1 MSDADEGDGP
11 DRRVLALGLAT
22 FAVITGNYAFVGVLG
37 SLAGGLG
44 VSVGLAG
51 QLVTVFALT
60 NAVGA
65 PLLVAL
71 TARVERR
78 RLLTFALLVYAAA
91 TAVVAILPDFGTVLA
106 SRVLAAVAAAI
117 FTPVAAA
124 VATGF
129 VPAGR
134 EGRALAL
141 VNGGLTLAFVAGI
154 PVGTVVGGLFGWRA
168 TFLLGGALTLL
179 ALLVLR
185 VALPTVEGG
194 GTTGGASTF
203 SLLRDRGVA
212 FDVGVTALGFTTV
225 FVVQAFV
232 GPVLAGMTGF
242 GEGGVGALQVVLG
255 VSGLAGALAAGRGAD
270 ERDTGDLLVLVFLVL
285 TVSVLPFSL
294 FAGAGGGT
302 PAVAGAVV
310 AMVLGG
316 CSLFA
321 LVPLQQYR
329 LVQRWPDRRNV
340 VLALNASALFLGQ
353 AAGGAI
359 GGLTATYAST
369 AALGWVGAA
378 VGLVGLA
385 AALAGRGI
393 TVPAAEPVPE

>member
-1 MSDADEGDGP
+1 
-11 DRRVLALGLAT
+11 VLTLGLAT

-37 SLAGGLG
+37 SLAAGLG

-65 PLLVAL
+65 PVLVSL
-71 TARVERR
+71 TAGVERR
-78 RLLTFALLVYAAA
+78 RLLTLALLVYAAA
-91 TAVVAILPDFGTVLA
+91 TAVVFVLPDFGSVLA
-106 SRVLAAVAAAI
+106 SRVLAAAAAAI

-154 PVGTVVGGLFGWRA
+154 PLGTVVGGLFGWRA
-168 TFLLGGALTLL
+168 TFLLGGGLTLL
-179 ALLVLR
+179 ALVALR
-185 VALPTVEGG
+185 VVLPAVEGRDG
-194 GTTGGASTF
+194 DEGPGITDTLR
-203 SLLRDRGVA
+203 LLGDRGVA
-212 FDVGVTALGFTTV
+212 FDVGLTALGFTTV

-255 VSGLAGALAAGRGAD
+255 VAGLAGALAAGRGAD
-270 ERDTGDLLVLVFLVL
+270 TRDTGALLVVVFLVL
-285 TVSVLPFSL
+285 TLSMVPFSL
-294 FAGAGGGT
+294 FAGAGGGAL
-302 PAVAGAVV
+302 PVAGAVA

-316 CSLFA
+316 LSLFA

-329 LVQRWPDRRNV
+329 LVQRRPDRRNV

-353 AAGGAI
+353 AAGGAL

-378 VGLVGLA
+378 VGLVGIA
-385 AALAGRGI
+385 AALAGRGMG
-393 TVPAAEPVPE
+393 VPSAEPVPE